1 METSGSNKSGQEM
14 QNFNE
19 YFTEKFEE
27 PIEQQDLHV
36 VVLGKGGEEG
46 TFADLAEKVSK
57 KKNIKFNIVHVDEA
71 WISQKDVEI
80 GKVTIQNADGEDTP
94 VEIEIYNSI
103 VFVRAGAIQTLAAQA
118 IVSSLQVIGFFLVN
132 DLEAMLACDNKM
144 SNVIMLER
152 NNIPSPKSSIL
163 SNKKSIEDA
172 HERIGGKFPVVI
184 KTLTG
189 TQGVGVSIVNDMASL
204 VSVADSLWK
213 FDAQI
218 LIQEYF
224 NIESDIR
231 TLVVGGK
238 IIGSAER
245 IRKNPN
251 DFRNNV
257 HLGADTKPYKLSQEE
272 MDVITSSA
280 RSSGTLYC
288 GVDHC
293 MYKGKPYILEVNGS
307 PGIRSHFYGYDLQTQ
322 KGIGKQSAEQMISSI
337 IDFFS
342 SDLNRRQ
349 LMRSEAGYI
358 ETIILK
364 GLEDDPIRA
373 KFDTGNSA
381 IATMLHVDTLEA
393 DGDFVKWTKNGKSF
407 RSEVIDISEPSRG
420 LVDFDKRP
428 IVEHEI
434 RFNNKTYT
442 VELGLTTKD
451 TASEMLVNRKL
462 MTQFKVAI
470 NPNRRF
476 ILSEVTEKNDD
487 NDH

>member
-231 TLVVGGK
+231 TLVLGGK

-272 MDVITSSA
+272 MDVIISSA
-280 RSSGTLYC
+280 RSSGALYC

-322 KGIGKQSAEQMISSI
+322 KGIGNQSAEQMISSI

-442 VELGLTTKD
+442 AELGLTTKD

>member
-442 VELGLTTKD
+442 AELGLTTKD

>member
-280 RSSGTLYC
+280 RSSGALYC

>member
-80 GKVTIQNADGEDTP
+80 GKVTIQNADGEDNS

-204 VSVADSLWK
+204 VSVAESLWK

-231 TLVVGGK
+231 TLVVGGR

-280 RSSGTLYC
+280 RSSGALYC

-322 KGIGKQSAEQMISSI
+322 KGIGKQSDEEMINNI
-337 IDFFS
+337 IEFFS

-407 RSEVIDISEPSRG
+407 RSEVIDISEPKRG
-420 LVDFDKRP
+420 LRDFDKRP

-442 VELGLTTKD
+442 AELGLTTKD

-462 MTQFKVAI
+462 MTQFKVSV

-487 NDH
+487 NDN

>member
-1 METSGSNKSGQEM
+1 
-14 QNFNE
+14 
-19 YFTEKFEE
+19 
-27 PIEQQDLHV
+27 
-36 VVLGKGGEEG
+36 
-46 TFADLAEKVSK
+46 
-57 KKNIKFNIVHVDEA
+57 
-71 WISQKDVEI
+71 
-80 GKVTIQNADGEDTP
+80 
-94 VEIEIYNSI
+94 
-103 VFVRAGAIQTLAAQA
+103 
-118 IVSSLQVIGFFLVN
+118 
-132 DLEAMLACDNKM
+132 
-144 SNVIMLER
+144 
-152 NNIPSPKSSIL
+152 
-163 SNKKSIEDA
+163 
-172 HERIGGKFPVVI
+172 
-184 KTLTG
+184 
-189 TQGVGVSIVNDMASL
+189 MASL

-393 DGDFVKWTKNGKSF
+393 DGDFVKWTNGKSF

-442 VELGLTTKD
+442 AELGLTTKD

>member
-1 METSGSNKSGQEM
+1 
-14 QNFNE
+14 
-19 YFTEKFEE
+19 
-27 PIEQQDLHV
+27 
-36 VVLGKGGEEG
+36 
-46 TFADLAEKVSK
+46 
-57 KKNIKFNIVHVDEA
+57 
-71 WISQKDVEI
+71 
-80 GKVTIQNADGEDTP
+80 
-94 VEIEIYNSI
+94 
-103 VFVRAGAIQTLAAQA
+103 
-118 IVSSLQVIGFFLVN
+118 
-132 DLEAMLACDNKM
+132 MLACDNKM

-204 VSVADSLWK
+204 VSVAESLWK

-280 RSSGTLYC
+280 RSSGALYC

-322 KGIGKQSAEQMISSI
+322 KGIGKQSDEQMISSI

-381 IATMLHVDTLEA
+381 IATMLHVDELKA

-442 VELGLTTKD
+442 AELGLTTKD

-462 MTQFKVAI
+462 MTQFKVSI

-476 ILSEVTEKNDD
+476 ILSERTEENDE

>member
-80 GKVTIQNADGEDTP
+80 GKVTIQNADGEDNS

-204 VSVADSLWK
+204 VSVAESLWK

-280 RSSGTLYC
+280 RSSGALYC

-322 KGIGKQSAEQMISSI
+322 KGIGKQSDEEMINNI
-337 IDFFS
+337 IEFFS

-407 RSEVIDISEPSRG
+407 RSEVIDISEPKRG
-420 LVDFDKRP
+420 LRDFDKRP

-442 VELGLTTKD
+442 AELGLTTKD

-462 MTQFKVAI
+462 MTQFKVSV

>member
-231 TLVVGGK
+231 TLVLGGK

-280 RSSGTLYC
+280 RSSGALYC

-337 IDFFS
+337 LDFFS

-442 VELGLTTKD
+442 AELGLTTKD

>member
-1 METSGSNKSGQEM
+1 METFGSNKSGQEM

-57 KKNIKFNIVHVDEA
+57 KKNIKFDLVHVDEA

-80 GKVTIQNADGEDTP
+80 GKVTIQNADGEDNS
-94 VEIEIYNSI
+94 VEIETRNSMI
-103 VFVRAGAIQTLAAQA
+103 FVRAGAIQTLSAQA
-118 IVSSLQVIGFFLVN
+118 IVSSLQMIGFFLIN
-132 DLEAMLACDNKM
+132 DLEAMLSCDNKM

-152 NNIPSPKSSIL
+152 NNIPSPRSSIL
-163 SNKKSIEDA
+163 SNKKSVEDA
-172 HERIGGKFPVVI
+172 HQRIGGKFPVVI

-189 TQGVGVSIVNDMASL
+189 TQGVGVSIVNDMPSL
-204 VSVADSLWK
+204 VSVAESLWK
-213 FDAQI
+213 FKAQI

-224 NIESDIR
+224 KIDSDVR
-231 TLVVGGK
+231 TLVVGGN
-238 IIGSAER
+238 IIGAAQR
-245 IRKNPN
+245 IRKNQN

-257 HLGADTKPYKLSQEE
+257 HLGADTKPYQLSEE
-272 MDVITSSA
+272 EKDIIISAA
-280 RSSGTLYC
+280 RSSGALYC

-293 MYKGKPYILEVNGS
+293 VYKGKPYILEVNGS
-307 PGIRSHFYGYDLQTQ
+307 PGIRSHFYAYDVQTKQ
-322 KGIGKQSAEQMISSI
+322 GLGKKTDEQMISAI

-342 SDLNRRQ
+342 SDLNRRP

-381 IATMLHVDTLEA
+381 IATMFHVDELEA
-393 DGDFVKWTKNGKSF
+393 DGDFVKWSKNGKSF
-407 RSEVIDISEPSRG
+407 RSEVIDISEPRRG

-428 IVEHEI
+428 IVEHEL
-434 RFNNKTYT
+434 RFNNKTYIA
-442 VELGLTTKD
+442 ELGLTTKD

-476 ILSEVTEKNDD
+476 ILSERTEQNDD

>member
-1 METSGSNKSGQEM
+1 M
-14 QNFNE
+14 
-19 YFTEKFEE
+19 
-27 PIEQQDLHV
+27 
-36 VVLGKGGEEG
+36 LGKGGEEG

-204 VSVADSLWK
+204 VSVAESLWK

-280 RSSGTLYC
+280 RSSGALYC

-322 KGIGKQSAEQMISSI
+322 KGIGKQSDEQMISSI

-381 IATMLHVDTLEA
+381 IATMLHVDELKA

-442 VELGLTTKD
+442 AELGLTTKD

>member
-231 TLVVGGK
+231 TLVLGGK

-280 RSSGTLYC
+280 RSSGALYC

-442 VELGLTTKD
+442 AELGLTTKD

>member
-204 VSVADSLWK
+204 VSVAESLWK

-231 TLVVGGK
+231 TLVLGGK

-280 RSSGTLYC
+280 RSSGALYC